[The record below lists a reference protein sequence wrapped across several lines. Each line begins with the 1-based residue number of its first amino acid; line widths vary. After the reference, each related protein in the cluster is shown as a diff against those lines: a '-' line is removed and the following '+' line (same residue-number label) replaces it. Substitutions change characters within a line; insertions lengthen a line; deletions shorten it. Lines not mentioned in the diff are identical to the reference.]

1 MSTEL
6 DRYVEAEK
14 KVERQKAAKKESLLN
29 TKSETEYALIH
40 LKEHLNWYRSEVNHI
55 ESSKRNKNITD
66 RISKLFPNA
75 DEQSISNFLS
85 RHLVLTLGQFA
96 VFTFSILFLF
106 GSLTMTQYEKA
117 DLIDCSFGGFIF
129 GLVGTFIL
137 SAMYDCGSFIRLYF
151 IKDII
156 KEKSKTHGL

>member
-14 KVERQKAAKKESLLN
+14 KVEQQKSTKKERILN
-29 TKSETEYALIH
+29 TKSETEYAIIH
-40 LKEHLNWYRSEVNHI
+40 LKQHLNWYRYEVNHI
-55 ESSKRNKNITD
+55 VSSKRNKNITD

-75 DEQSISNFLS
+75 DKQSISNFLS
-85 RHLVLTLGQFA
+85 RHLVLTLGQFV

-106 GSLTMTQYEKA
+106 SSLNMTQYEKA

-129 GLVGTFIL
+129 GLISTFIL
-137 SAMYDCGSFIRLYF
+137 SGMYDCGKFIRLYF
-151 IKDII
+151 IKDIT
-156 KEKSKTHGL
+156 KEKSKDES